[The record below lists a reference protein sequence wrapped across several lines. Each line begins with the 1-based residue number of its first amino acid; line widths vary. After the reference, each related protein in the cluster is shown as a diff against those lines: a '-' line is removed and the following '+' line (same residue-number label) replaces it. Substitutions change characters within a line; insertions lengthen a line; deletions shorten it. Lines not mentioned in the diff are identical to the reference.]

1 MHPKQ
6 ISPVETM
13 YLVKNSSILKIS
25 QFFFGQL
32 VVAMVI
38 LIISA
43 IGGLA
48 EWS

>member
-1 MHPKQ
+1 
-6 ISPVETM
+6 M